1 MATKS
6 DLVEAVANITGVSKA
21 KADRTV
27 NAVFTTITDILAKV
41 VDVRLS
47 GFGKFIVGKRAARK
61 GRNPQTVDAVGI
73 GARTHAKVRV
83 GESLK
88 RAVNRNRKGS
98 NCSLADT
105 RRMPPTK
112 CPEPD

>member
-27 NAVFTTITDILAKV
+27 NAVFTTITDNLANGE
-41 VDVRLS
+41 DVRLS

-61 GRNPQTVDAVGI
+61 GHNPQTGEAMRI
-73 GARTHAKVRV
+73 GASTQAKFRA
-83 GESLK
+83 GETLK
-88 RAVNRNRKGS
+88 RAVNRKRKR
-98 NCSLADT
+98 AT
-105 RRMPPTK
+105 
-112 CPEPD
+112 